1 MQTVFSKLAAI
12 QAEIHA
18 PKSEY
23 NQFGKYAYRT
33 AEAILEAVKPL
44 AKAQGCA
51 ITITDAVQFL
61 EGRFYIKATATIIS
75 TEDGSE
81 FSTVAFAREAEN
93 KAGMDPAQVTGA
105 ASSYA
110 RKYALN
116 GLLCI
121 DNTPDADALNKGEGA
136 QAQPAQNAAKP
147 AAAKPAPAAAP
158 KKKPTAEEIFAK
170 WVEFVAYGKTTKDGV
185 PGREAYIQKFHPTE
199 EQLMA
204 FDKAVLSYQLNNN
217 IGA

>member
-51 ITITDAVQFL
+51 ITITDEVQFL

-81 FSTVAFAREAEN
+81 YSTVAFAREAEN

-147 AAAKPAPAAAP
+147 APAAAP
-158 KKKPTAEEIFAK
+158 KKKPTAEEIRAK
-170 WVEFVAYGKTTKDGV
+170 WIEFVAYGKTTKEGV
-185 PGREAYIQKFHPTE
+185 PGREAFIQKFHPTE
-199 EQLMA
+199 EQLMD